1 MRYTNEQ
8 YAESLLRALE
18 GKSGAKQ
25 KETIRNFLYVLLR
38 KGDFYRLP
46 LVVQKF
52 EKKYRAH
59 NGINK
64 VRIEYPDKVI
74 AVVKKQIE
82 NILGKKIVWEEKTNS
97 TLLAGIKIVVNDEL
111 LIDAS
116 AKRQLDKMI
125 GPIRH
130 I

>member
-1 MRYTNEQ
+1 MKYTNEQ
-8 YAESLLRALE
+8 YAESLLRSLE

-46 LVVQKF
+46 LVVQKL
-52 EKKYRAH
+52 EKKYRAKQ
-59 NGINK
+59 GVNK
-64 VRIEYPDKVI
+64 VSVEYPDSMN
-74 AVVKKQIE
+74 AGVKKQIE
-82 NILGKKIVWEEKTNS
+82 SILGKKIVWEEKINP

-116 AKRQLDKMI
+116 AKRQLDRIMPRSKV
-125 GPIRH
+125 
-130 I
+130 